1 MFSQK
6 YKKTEKTLESSNE
19 SKSVLW
25 LWLLWG
31 RGGGDFKTG
40 GREMFTHVPLYV
52 VSTLS
57 VWLLYQSCLCV
68 CLGPA
73 HFWLLLSMANIHRKL
88 KPWRKLERLTGKMGL
103 PKKKTSCT
111 FFGKLKIVYWDTEM
125 VFQLIARVCVTT
137 EMRYLKYVYLLLD
150 SARCDTPTVAG
161 SSTKIQKN
169 TLTFLGISLFA
180 FLLRDKKVNTAL
192 W

>member
-88 KPWRKLERLTGKMGL
+88 KLWRKLERLTGKMGL
-103 PKKKTSCT
+103 PKKKNLLHLFWKAKNCVLRYWNGVPANSSCVCYNRNEIFKICIFTS
-111 FFGKLKIVYWDTEM
+111 
-125 VFQLIARVCVTT
+125 R
-137 EMRYLKYVYLLLD
+137 
-150 SARCDTPTVAG
+150 
-161 SSTKIQKN
+161 
-169 TLTFLGISLFA
+169 LG
-180 FLLRDKKVNTAL
+180 AL
-192 W
+192 WYTNCCWLEHKDSEEYFDIFGDKLVRFLAER